1 MGSVSRRTFLA
12 GAAALVFT
20 ARARAADG
28 FSVKNARILIGDGT
42 ETKGGIRVAE
52 GKIVAVGPEVADG
65 EDLGGAVV
73 YPGMWVGGAPI
84 GLWEVDLEAG
94 THDDGEAMAAVV
106 PQARV
111 VDGYN
116 PRSEVLPVCRVG
128 GILGALVIPTAGV
141 VAGQAAWMRTFG
153 ESTAEATVRDPAG
166 VLFRLGHAGTGA
178 AGGPTSRMGVA
189 TTIRDLFDA
198 NPIPDP
204 PAPPKKLKKGEEPP
218 KPPTYT
224 AAQQTLHALRR
235 KETKAIFAVERASDI
250 RAALDLVAAY
260 GLDGVLLGCAEGHLV
275 AKDIAAAGLP
285 VLLGPVT
292 TQPSSFDTLAA
303 RYDNAALLH
312 GAGVKL
318 ALRVGGAHNARDL
331 TTEAGIAVAY
341 GLPWERAIAAISGA
355 APGFW
360 GLDVGVLR
368 AGAEASFVM
377 TDGDPL
383 QPRTRVLRTWGRGV
397 EMPVRSRQTELYERF
412 R

>member
-1 MGSVSRRTFLA
+1 M
-12 GAAALVFT
+12 
-20 ARARAADG
+20 
-28 FSVKNARILIGDGT
+28 
-42 ETKGGIRVAE
+42 
-52 GKIVAVGPEVADG
+52 
-65 EDLGGAVV
+65 
-73 YPGMWVGGAPI
+73 
-84 GLWEVDLEAG
+84 WEVDLEPG
-94 THDDGEAMAAVV
+94 THDDGEGMNAVV

-128 GILGALVIPTAGV
+128 GILGALVTPTAGL
-141 VAGQAAWMRTFG
+141 VAGQCAWLRTFG
-153 ESTAEATVRDPAG
+153 DSTSDALVKDPAG
-166 VLFRLGHAGTGA
+166 MLFRLGHAGTGGN
-178 AGGPTSRMGVA
+178 GGPTSRMGVA
-189 TTIRDLFDA
+189 TMIRDLLDA

-204 PAPPKKLKKGEEPP
+204 PPEPKKLKKGEEPP

-224 AAQQTLHALRR
+224 SAQLALHALRR
-235 KETKAIFAVERASDI
+235 KEMKAIFAVERASDI
-250 RAALDLVAAY
+250 RMALEMAAAY
-260 GLDGVLLGCAEGHLV
+260 GLDGMLLGCAEGHLV
-275 AKDIAAAGLP
+275 AKEIAAANMP

-303 RYDNAALLH
+303 RYDNAALMH
-312 GAGVKL
+312 AAGVKL

-341 GLPWERAIAAISGA
+341 GLPWEQAIAAISGNG
-355 APGFW
+355 PGFW

-368 AGAEASFVM
+368 PGAEASFVL

-397 EMPVRSRQTELYERF
+397 DLPVRSRQTELYERF